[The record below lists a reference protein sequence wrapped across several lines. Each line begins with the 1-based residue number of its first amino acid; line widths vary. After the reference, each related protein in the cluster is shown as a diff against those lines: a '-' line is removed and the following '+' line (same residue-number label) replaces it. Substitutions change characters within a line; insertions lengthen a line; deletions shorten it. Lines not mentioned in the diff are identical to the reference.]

1 MTEVVRAAGG
11 VVLRRRPAGIELLL
25 VHRPEYE
32 DWSFPKGKLDPGESW
47 EAAALREV
55 EEETGLRCLLGR
67 ELGYTDYTDS
77 KDRPKRARYWAMVAP
92 GAEPA
97 AANEVDDVHWAGFAE
112 AAERLSYDRDR
123 RFVALLASTA
133 DEADVHCVRH
143 ALAMDRDGWERP
155 DEERPLTELGQAQA
169 DALVP
174 VYRELGFAALVSSRY
189 VRCVQT
195 FEPAAAALDLP
206 LQLHEALAEEGATE
220 PALELIRAVAL
231 LGSTALS
238 THGNVQQEVIEAV
251 GVGEG
256 EQLKGSTWVLDVRAG
271 EVAGG
276 RYLPPPA

>member
-1 MTEVVRAAGG
+1 V
-11 VVLRRRPAGIELLL
+11 
-25 VHRPEYE
+25 
-32 DWSFPKGKLDPGESW
+32 
-47 EAAALREV
+47 
-55 EEETGLRCLLGR
+55 TGPIYL
-67 ELGYTDYTDS
+67 
-77 KDRPKRARYWAMVAP
+77 
-92 GAEPA
+92 
-97 AANEVDDVHWAGFAE
+97 
-112 AAERLSYDRDR
+112 
-123 RFVALLASTA
+123 
-133 DEADVHCVRH
+133 VRH
-143 ALAMDRDGWERP
+143 AKAGHRERWTDD
-155 DEERPLTELGQAQA
+155 DELRPLTKKGVQQAE
-169 DALVP
+169 ALV
-174 VYRELGFAALVSSRY
+174 ELFRDQPFTRLISSRY